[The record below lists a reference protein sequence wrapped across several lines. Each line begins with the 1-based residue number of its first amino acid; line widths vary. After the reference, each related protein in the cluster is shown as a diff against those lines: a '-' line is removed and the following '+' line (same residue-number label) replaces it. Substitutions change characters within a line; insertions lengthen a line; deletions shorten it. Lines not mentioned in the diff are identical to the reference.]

1 MKLIALTKANNKQV
15 LSLLGFKYLHIKRLV
30 LALLNHHGAS
40 GNPHLPNRM
49 LRRKYFLPF
58 IKRSYEILNYH
69 KHGEL
74 LCIMLELIF

>member
-1 MKLIALTKANNKQV
+1 MKPIALTKANNKQV

-30 LALLNHHGAS
+30 LALLNHHGAYGIHTS
-40 GNPHLPNRM
+40 NRM
-49 LRRKYFLPF
+49 LRKKYFLPF

-74 LCIMLELIF
+74 LCIMLS